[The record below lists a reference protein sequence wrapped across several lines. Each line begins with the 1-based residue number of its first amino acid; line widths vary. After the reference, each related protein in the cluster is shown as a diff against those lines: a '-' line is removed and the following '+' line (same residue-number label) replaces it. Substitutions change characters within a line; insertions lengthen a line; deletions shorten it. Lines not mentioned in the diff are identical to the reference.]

1 MPSITETYAFLDFL
15 DLKLPALNFTM
26 EFLLHYT
33 SKLIDATINN
43 LLSILQLTICQ
54 VTQQTRATTLFPWS
68 CFYLLSLTR
77 KLCITQGDSYRIL
90 VLKSSL
96 KAVRKLQHF
105 QDLRAKTEDHKR
117 TMHAI
122 SIQKGLCDIG
132 NIGFSNRHLQYNKPT
147 TTNNFSVLKKCWN
160 KLDCLT
166 YIYEMLFIHD
176 LKPSLNVQS
185 DSIQVK
191 LFHKHNYHT
200 HRNAT

>member
-1 MPSITETYAFLDFL
+1 MLSITEAYAFLDFL

-68 CFYLLSLTR
+68 CFHLPSLTR
-77 KLCITQGDSYRIL
+77 KLCSTQGDSYRIL

-96 KAVRKLQHF
+96 KAVRKSQHF

-122 SIQKGLCDIG
+122 SIQKGLCDMG
-132 NIGFSNRHLQYNKPT
+132 NIVLVTDTYSITNQLLQTIFRSSKSAGINQT
-147 TTNNFSVLKKCWN
+147 A
-160 KLDCLT
+160 
-166 YIYEMLFIHD
+166 LFIFMKCCLYMISNH
-176 LKPSLNVQS
+176 
-185 DSIQVK
+185 
-191 LFHKHNYHT
+191 H
-200 HRNAT
+200 